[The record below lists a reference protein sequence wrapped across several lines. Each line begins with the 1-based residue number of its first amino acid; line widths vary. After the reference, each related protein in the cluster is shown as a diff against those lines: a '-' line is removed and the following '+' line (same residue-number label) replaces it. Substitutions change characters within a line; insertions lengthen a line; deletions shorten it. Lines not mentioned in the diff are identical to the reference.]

1 MPSPI
6 ESSPLYNEDLA
17 PTTAARRTWGTYS
30 FAALWVSMSVNILTY
45 MLAASLIQGGMNWK
59 QAVIT
64 VFIGNTIV
72 LIPMLLN
79 SHPGARYGIPFP
91 VLARA
96 SFGVLGANFAAVLRA
111 LVACGWF
118 GIQTWIGGEAINT
131 LITTLAPA
139 WGQVAHSTAICFMAF
154 WLINLLVILKGIEYI
169 RFLQGISAPILLAV
183 GLLLLAWA
191 YKSAGGFGPMLS
203 AQSRFLSFSD
213 FLKFLIPA
221 LNGTVGFWATVS
233 LNIPDFTRFAKSQR
247 QQVIGQALAL
257 PTTMTLYSLIGI
269 LVTSATVVIY
279 GTAIWDPVQLLSR
292 FHSPVA
298 VVISLLAILLATL
311 NVNIGANVVSPAN
324 DFSNLWPRKI
334 SFRTGG
340 IITCFMGIALMP
352 WKLLSSY
359 STFIFG
365 WLGGYAAFLGPVAGI
380 MICDYFVIRRR
391 ELIVEDLYLYPSKRQ
406 QQRSQS
412 DAPYSNGSYGDASY
426 QGTPSGVPKADTTN
440 APLGAEGR
448 PGIYE
453 YSRGF
458 NWLAV
463 LALALGAGTALV
475 GLVVP
480 SLRIL
485 YSYSWFVGF
494 AVAFVAYYGLMKP
507 QVAWD
512 ARAGQYYE

>member
-1 MPSPI
+1 MSTSTRI

-17 PTTAARRTWGTYS
+17 PASPERRHWGTYNY
-30 FAALWVSMSVNILTY
+30 AALWVSMSVNILTY
-45 MLAASLIQGGMNWK
+45 MLAASLIQGGMNWR
-59 QAVIT
+59 QAVFT
-64 VFIGNTIV
+64 VFLGNTIV

-79 SHPGARYGIPFP
+79 SHPGARYGVPFP

-96 SFGVLGANFAAVLRA
+96 SFGVLGANVAAVLRA

-131 LITTLAPA
+131 LLSLAPVWHRVPHGA
-139 WGQVAHSTAICFMAF
+139 AICFIAF
-154 WLINLLVILKGIEYI
+154 WLINLAVILRGIEYI
-169 RFLQGISAPILLAV
+169 RMLQGISAPVLLAV
-183 GLLLLAWA
+183 GLLLLGWA
-191 YKSAGGFGPMLS
+191 YKTAGGFGPMLS
-203 AQSRFLSFSD
+203 AQTRFTTFPD

-221 LNGTVGFWATVS
+221 LNGTVGFWATLS

-247 QQVIGQALAL
+247 QQAIGQALAL

-298 VVISLLAILLATL
+298 VVISLVAILLATL

-340 IITCFMGIALMP
+340 VITCLMGIVLMP

-391 ELIVEDLYLYPSKRQ
+391 VLVTDDLYLR
-406 QQRSQS
+406 
-412 DAPYSNGSYGDASY
+412 G
-426 QGTPSGVPKADTTN
+426 
-440 APLGAEGR
+440 GA
-448 PGIYE
+448 YE
-453 YSRGF
+453 YSHGF
-458 NWLAV
+458 NWR
-463 LALALGAGTALV
+463 ALAALFAGAGTALV

-480 SLRIL
+480 SVRVL
-485 YSYSWFVGF
+485 YDYSWFVGF
-494 AVAFVAYYGLMKP
+494 AVSFVAYYLLMRLTIGSP
-507 QVAWD
+507 RPPRHA
-512 ARAGQYYE
+512 